1 MSRLPDPAPLPEGIR
16 TLSEFANW
24 LGDVAP
30 ERIFLRPPPG
40 MAGANDV
47 LKLARHENRLCELVC
62 GTLIEKRLGYKEMT
76 VAAAVMAV
84 LEPHIAEKKLGV
96 MTGPEGS
103 YRLGEYLVRYPAVA
117 FCAEGTYRGD
127 GTPGEAA
134 AGIVPQLVVEVNDGI
149 SEAELTRKLG
159 DYFEG
164 GVKQV
169 WVVDPERRAGTVFT
183 SPKKST
189 NIPARGAFDGGR
201 LLRGLKVPVAALFDQ
216 RSSAK
221 RR

>member
-1 MSRLPDPAPLPEGIR
+1 MSRLPDPAPLPEGVH
-16 TLSEFANW
+16 TLAEFSHW
-24 LGDVAP
+24 LGDVSA
-30 ERIFLRPPPG
+30 ERIHLRPPPG

-76 VAAAVMAV
+76 VAAAVMAAI
-84 LEPHIAEKKLGV
+84 EPAVAEKKLGV
-96 MTGPEGS
+96 VTGPEGS
-103 YRLGEYLVRYPAVA
+103 YRLGEYLVRYPSVA

-159 DYFEG
+159 DYFEA

-169 WVVDPERRAGTVFT
+169 WVIDLDRRAGTAY
-183 SPKKST
+183 SSLKKSVS
-189 NIPARGAFDGGR
+189 IPSRGAFDAGR
-201 LLRGLKVPVAALFDQ
+201 LLRGLKVPLAALFGQ
-216 RSSAK
+216 RATSGNK
-221 RR
+221 